1 MSNQALAGSGLLP
14 ADKELSC
21 GMGMDNM
28 DYLL

>member
-1 MSNQALAGSGLLP
+1 MSNQALVGPGLLP

-21 GMGMDNM
+21 GMEMDNM